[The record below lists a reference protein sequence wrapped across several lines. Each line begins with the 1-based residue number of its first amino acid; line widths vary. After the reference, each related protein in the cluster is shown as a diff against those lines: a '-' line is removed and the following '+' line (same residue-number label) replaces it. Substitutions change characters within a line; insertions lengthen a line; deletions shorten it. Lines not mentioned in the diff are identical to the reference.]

1 MTITENEQISR
12 EHQPNVIN
20 LVFHPEKEKPW
31 VLNYHDVSVWQTA
44 RAAVNYPVT
53 EFKTREEA
61 EQVGE
66 MIRDIIHADAV
77 EVELPDGEI
86 VDVLDDTEPAKFFEV
101 IHRNNGEETSE
112 DRSWDAVNNLSEDE
126 IRENQLNS
134 GIELDRDRPVTPG
147 LSQTETE
154 AAFDRRKEG

>member
-1 MTITENEQISR
+1 MTITENQQNTQA
-12 EHQPNVIN
+12 HQPNVIN

-31 VLNYHDVSVWQTA
+31 VLDYHDVSIWQTA
-44 RAAVNYPVT
+44 RAAINYPVT

-61 EQVGE
+61 EKVGE

-77 EVELPDGEI
+77 EVELSDGEV

-101 IHRNNGEETSE
+101 IHHDDGEGTSE
-112 DRSWDAVNNLSEDE
+112 DRSWEAVNSLSESE

-134 GIELDRDRPVTPG
+134 GIELDRDHRVIPG

-154 AAFDRRKEG
+154 AALDRRQED